1 LVNNGIGVLMKLD
14 KTTHFSEQKRTYS
27 KKTAVK
33 WKSIA
38 NRDNGTRFAI
48 EEDSEGN
55 IWFGDRD
62 TGAWKYDG
70 KSVTN
75 YTINNKLSTQM
86 IWSMYKDNNNNLL
99 WNGGR
104 WSLYFNGKSF
114 DKIF

>member
-1 LVNNGIGVLMKLD
+1 MKLD
-14 KTTHFSEQKRTYS
+14 KTTHFQSETDLF

-48 EEDSEGN
+48 EEDKET
-55 IWFGDRD
+55 FGLEIEIQR
-62 TGAWKYDG
+62 KYDG

-86 IWSMYKDNNNNLL
+86 IWSMYKKTIIICFEWRKVEFTILTENLL
-99 WNGGR
+99 I
-104 WSLYFNGKSF
+104 KSF
-114 DKIF
+114 NTKYEQ

>member
-1 LVNNGIGVLMKLD
+1 LINN
-14 KTTHFSEQKRTYS
+14 TFSEQTDLF

-62 TGAWKYDG
+62 TETWKYDG

-99 WNGGR
+99 LEWRKVEFIILTEN
-104 WSLYFNGKSF
+104 LLIKSF
-114 DKIF
+114 NTKYEHAIMD

>member
-1 LVNNGIGVLMKLD
+1 MKLD
-14 KTTHFSEQKRTYS
+14 KTTHFQSETDLF

-55 IWFGDRD
+55 IFFGDRD

-75 YTINNKLSTQM
+75 YTINNKLSNQM
-86 IWSMYKDNNNNLL
+86 IWSMYKDNNNLL
-99 WNGGR
+99 LNGGR
-104 WSLYFNGKSF
+104 WSL
-114 DKIF
+114 

>member
-1 LVNNGIGVLMKLD
+1 LIKQHIFRAETDL
-14 KTTHFSEQKRTYS
+14 F

-62 TGAWKYDG
+62 TGPGNMMAK
-70 KSVTN
+70 V
-75 YTINNKLSTQM
+75 
-86 IWSMYKDNNNNLL
+86 
-99 WNGGR
+99 
-104 WSLYFNGKSF
+104 
-114 DKIF
+114 

>member
-1 LVNNGIGVLMKLD
+1 LIGNNGIGVLLMKLD
-14 KTTHFSEQKRTYS
+14 KTTHFQSETDLF

-48 EEDSEGN
+48 EEDKET
-55 IWFGDRD
+55 FGLEIEIQR
-62 TGAWKYDG
+62 KYDG

-86 IWSMYKDNNNNLL
+86 IWSMYKKTIIICFGMAE
-99 WNGGR
+99 GGV
-104 WSLYFNGKSF
+104 YNFNGKSF

>member
-1 LVNNGIGVLMKLD
+1 LIKQ
-14 KTTHFSEQKRTYS
+14 HIFRAKRTYS

-62 TGAWKYDG
+62 EPGNMMAK
-70 KSVTN
+70 V
-75 YTINNKLSTQM
+75 
-86 IWSMYKDNNNNLL
+86 
-99 WNGGR
+99 
-104 WSLYFNGKSF
+104 
-114 DKIF
+114 